1 VDERGMVPFDLVAR
15 DAGTCTWPPDARGFV
30 LSAQTVD
37 KHGHLLDGDNDP
49 KGRNGCDHRDTPEWR
64 AEHRHKEKHMSDA
77 LPALQAPVALPP
89 ASPTAPATT
98 ATVGVPPMPSA
109 SDLAGI
115 ASGAGGGLA
124 GVAVAAI
131 AVLGGG
137 GAIWKFLQNRTKLDA
152 EKSEQSHQQRMKELE
167 LQADNQKRDD
177 EKHQQCS
184 ASRVALEAK
193 LAAAEQRLAASEQS
207 VSAMVSRLSEA
218 EAKVARVSEASTKL
232 AAKLGED
239 DVDEKLST
247 FSKRITKLESALKKK
262 G

>member
-1 VDERGMVPFDLVAR
+1 
-15 DAGTCTWPPDARGFV
+15 
-30 LSAQTVD
+30 
-37 KHGHLLDGDNDP
+37 
-49 KGRNGCDHRDTPEWR
+49 
-64 AEHRHKEKHMSDA
+64 
-77 LPALQAPVALPP
+77 
-89 ASPTAPATT
+89 
-98 ATVGVPPMPSA
+98 
-109 SDLAGI
+109 
-115 ASGAGGGLA
+115 
-124 GVAVAAI
+124 
-131 AVLGGG
+131 
-137 GAIWKFLQNRTKLDA
+137 
-152 EKSEQSHQQRMKELE
+152 MKELE